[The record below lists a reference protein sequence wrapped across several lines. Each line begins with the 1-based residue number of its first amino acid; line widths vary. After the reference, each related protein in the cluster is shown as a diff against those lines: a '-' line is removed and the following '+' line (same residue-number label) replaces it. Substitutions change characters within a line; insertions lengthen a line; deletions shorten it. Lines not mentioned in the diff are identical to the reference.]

1 MSEEIV
7 EMVDLRQSWD
17 LKWRVASCTNI
28 THHSDCHWNMG
39 PRNLCRIKQAKEAL
53 ERKCICGDNR
63 KTVSVQQVDLFVEL
77 ARECEAWQKI
87 IRRPVDRKQAQQE
100 RITNAMKIRLEFR
113 HESHS
118 NKLKV
123 YENLHVL
130 M

>member
-1 MSEEIV
+1 MEFV
-7 EMVDLRQSWD
+7 PEMEVPGGEGGEQVQDR
-17 LKWRVASCTNI
+17 
-28 THHSDCHWNMG
+28 
-39 PRNLCRIKQAKEAL
+39 EAL
-53 ERKCICGDNR
+53 ERKCICGDHRNI
-63 KTVSVQQVDLFVEL
+63 VSVHQVDLSVEL

-87 IRRPVDRKQAQQE
+87 IRRPVVRKQAQKE
-100 RITNAMKIRLEFR
+100 KITNDMKIHLEFR